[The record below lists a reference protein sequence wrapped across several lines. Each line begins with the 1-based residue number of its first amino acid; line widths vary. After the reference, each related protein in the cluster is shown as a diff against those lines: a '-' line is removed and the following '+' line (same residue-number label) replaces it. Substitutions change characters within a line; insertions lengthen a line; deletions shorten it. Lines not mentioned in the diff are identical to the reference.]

1 MWNDD
6 NSGESSLRFAFSTD
20 GLSLVMMKMIM
31 MNTLATV
38 VLVMEGVSRVVATS
52 IQLSQDFSHMRKS
65 PPILLRF
72 RRRSTRHCL
81 DKSRRDS
88 GWILGGILA
97 TKLAWALSVTD
108 SGWNELWIHLDH
120 GPWYLE
126 KALRSKVLCSV
137 VWCPVDVPG
146 PGRR

>member
-1 MWNDD
+1 MWND
-6 NSGESSLRFAFSTD
+6 ESSLRFAFSTD

-65 PPILLRF
+65 PLILLRL

-81 DKSRRDS
+81 DKRRRDS
-88 GWILGGILA
+88 GWTLGGILA
-97 TKLAWALSVTD
+97 TKLAWALGFLSQ
-108 SGWNELWIHLDH
+108 ILDGTNH
-120 GPWYLE
+120 GSL
-126 KALRSKVLCSV
+126 
-137 VWCPVDVPG
+137 
-146 PGRR
+146 